1 MTETVENLETIEN
14 RSEAINEVS
23 VTETQPA
30 PTNSEN
36 AATAET
42 SNAPVTEGASVTEN
56 AATAETS
63 NAPVTEGASVTENA
77 ATAETSNAPVTE
89 GASVTENAATAETSN
104 ELAQPEAP
112 KAEETTET
120 TEPTE
125 PTEPKLCGKDPKIIC
140 DVVHGLFS
148 EPKTAEVK
156 PEEPTRSLEFQTTK
170 VVSSN
175 AVPKVPVQYVE
186 NPLKFAKDL
195 KKPTALDKIKDVA
208 ANLKLMGNEAEGEFI
223 VKAFD
228 NITNPTLE
236 RKEFEIKDTEEL
248 AKAFFGR
255 DAIAPKNPG
264 SLNSNTFTITENAEP
279 GKSFQDNNA
288 GTVTDKVIDSAYG
301 TIAAQVNFDMLQE
314 LRERVYHAK
323 FELDKV
329 VGVKGELFDS
339 LEQSLKKAEEILD
352 VERKNIVMH
361 NLQEITKVL
370 EGLEAVKVE
379 ELAPEDR
386 KALWD
391 AIHNLKCANNLVNKA
406 GFKDKAGD
414 NEKIVQEHVAKALKL
429 YPKLKEDV
437 RMQALSSQIFALSE

>member
-1 MTETVENLETIEN
+1 MTESTNTVESTDQPSSLDHLGTPATSATPEVTATAETTETATAAEN
-14 RSEAINEVS
+14 NEKPTTETQPES
-23 VTETQPA
+23 VTETNPAQPV
-30 PTNSEN
+30 TNSAN
-36 AATAET
+36 AETAET
-42 SNAPVTEGASVTEN
+42 PAAP
-56 AATAETS
+56 AE
-63 NAPVTEGASVTENA
+63 
-77 ATAETSNAPVTE
+77 
-89 GASVTENAATAETSN
+89 
-104 ELAQPEAP
+104 PEAP
-112 KAEETTET
+112 K
-120 TEPTE
+120 
-125 PTEPKLCGKDPKIIC
+125 LCGTDPKIIC
-140 DVVHGLFS
+140 DVVHGLFQ
-148 EPKTAEVK
+148 EPKPKEEPK

-208 ANLKLMGNEAEGEFI
+208 DNLKLMGKEVEGEFI

-255 DAIAPKNPG
+255 EKIVPKEPGALHSSEFSITKDAETNP
-264 SLNSNTFTITENAEP
+264 T

-339 LEQSLKKAEEILD
+339 LNCSLKKAEEILN
-352 VERKNIVMH
+352 VERSNIVKH
-361 NLQEITKVL
+361 NLEEITKT
-370 EGLEAVKVE
+370 LEAVKVE
-379 ELAPEDR
+379 DLAPEDR
-386 KALWD
+386 KAVWD
-391 AIHNLKCANNLVNKA
+391 SIHNLKCAINLVNKS

-414 NEKIVQEHVAKALKL
+414 AEKLVQEQVAKALKL

>member
-23 VTETQPA
+23 VTETHPAPTTENTAIAETSNAEEAQPA
-30 PTNSEN
+30 PTTEN
-36 AATAET
+36 TATAET
-42 SNAPVTEGASVTEN
+42 SNAP
-56 AATAETS
+56 
-63 NAPVTEGASVTENA
+63 
-77 ATAETSNAPVTE
+77 
-89 GASVTENAATAETSN
+89 
-104 ELAQPEAP
+104 AQPEAP

-120 TEPTE
+120 TEH
-125 PTEPKLCGKDPKIIC
+125 TEPKLCGTDPKIIC

-148 EPKTAEVK
+148 EPKTEEVK
-156 PEEPTRSLEFQTTK
+156 TEEPTRSLEFQTTK

-175 AVPKVPVQYVE
+175 VVPKVPVQYVE

-208 ANLKLMGNEAEGEFI
+208 ANLKLMGKEAEGEFI

-255 DAIAPKNPG
+255 DVIAPKNPG
-264 SLNSNTFTITENAEP
+264 SLHSNTFTITENAEP
-279 GKSFQDNNA
+279 NPTGKSFQDINA

-339 LEQSLKKAEEILD
+339 LEQSLKKAEEILN
-352 VERKNIVMH
+352 VERSNIVMH
-361 NLQEITKVL
+361 NLQEITKV
-370 EGLEAVKVE
+370 LEAVKVE

>member
-1 MTETVENLETIEN
+1 M
-14 RSEAINEVS
+14 
-23 VTETQPA
+23 
-30 PTNSEN
+30 
-36 AATAET
+36 
-42 SNAPVTEGASVTEN
+42 
-56 AATAETS
+56 
-63 NAPVTEGASVTENA
+63 
-77 ATAETSNAPVTE
+77 
-89 GASVTENAATAETSN
+89 
-104 ELAQPEAP
+104 
-112 KAEETTET
+112 
-120 TEPTE
+120 
-125 PTEPKLCGKDPKIIC
+125 
-140 DVVHGLFS
+140 
-148 EPKTAEVK
+148 
-156 PEEPTRSLEFQTTK
+156 
-170 VVSSN
+170 
-175 AVPKVPVQYVE
+175 QYVE

-208 ANLKLMGNEAEGEFI
+208 ANLKLMGKEAEGEFI

-264 SLNSNTFTITENAEP
+264 SLNSNTFTITENAETNP
-279 GKSFQDNNA
+279 TGKSFQDNNA

-301 TIAAQVNFDMLQE
+301 TIAAQVNFDMISE
-314 LRERVYHAK
+314 LRERAYHAK

-339 LEQSLKKAEEILD
+339 LDQSLKKAEEILN
-352 VERKNIVMH
+352 VERKTIVMH

-370 EGLEAVKVE
+370 GAVKVE

>member
-1 MTETVENLETIEN
+1 MTESTESTEITNTVENTDQPSSLDHLGTPATP
-14 RSEAINEVS
+14 EA
-23 VTETQPA
+23 
-30 PTNSEN
+30 

-42 SNAPVTEGASVTEN
+42 SETAETTEVATAAENSEKPTEEVQPESVTETP
-56 AATAETS
+56 ATPATPATPE
-63 NAPVTEGASVTENA
+63 VTE
-77 ATAETSNAPVTE
+77 TA
-89 GASVTENAATAETSN
+89 
-104 ELAQPEAP
+104 
-112 KAEETTET
+112 
-120 TEPTE
+120 
-125 PTEPKLCGKDPKIIC
+125 EPKLCGTDPKIIC
-140 DVVHGLFS
+140 DVVHGLFQD
-148 EPKTAEVK
+148 PKLAEVK
-156 PEEPTRSLEFQTTK
+156 AEEPTRSLEFQTTK

-208 ANLKLMGNEAEGEFI
+208 ANLKLMGKEAEGEFI

-255 DAIAPKNPG
+255 EKIQPKEPG
-264 SLNSNTFTITENAEP
+264 ALHSSEFSITKDAEP
-279 GKSFQDNNA
+279 SKSFQDNNA

-301 TIAAQVNFDMLQE
+301 TIAAQVNFDMISE

-339 LEQSLKKAEEILD
+339 LECSLKKAEEILN

-361 NLQEITKVL
+361 NLQEITKV
-370 EGLEAVKVE
+370 LEAVKVE

>member
-1 MTETVENLETIEN
+1 MTDTIEN
-14 RSEAINEVS
+14 LDRLDPIEKPVATENTATAETTEISNVAENAEAS
-23 VTETQPA
+23 VTETQPV
-30 PTNSEN
+30 TNSDSAETS
-36 AATAET
+36 AAAET
-42 SNAPVTEGASVTEN
+42 SNAPVTAEAPTTEN
-56 AATAETS
+56 SA
-63 NAPVTEGASVTENA
+63 
-77 ATAETSNAPVTE
+77 
-89 GASVTENAATAETSN
+89 
-104 ELAQPEAP
+104 
-112 KAEETTET
+112 TTET
-120 TEPTE
+120 TEP
-125 PTEPKLCGKDPKIIC
+125 KLCGTDPKIIC
-140 DVVHGLFS
+140 DVVNELFQTPKPKE
-148 EPKTAEVK
+148 EPKL
-156 PEEPTRSLEFQTTK
+156 EEPTRSLEFQTTK

-208 ANLKLMGNEAEGEFI
+208 DNLKLMGKEAEGEFI

-255 DAIAPKNPG
+255 EKIQPKEPG
-264 SLNSNTFTITENAEP
+264 ALHSSTFTVSEDSSAT
-279 GKSFQDNNA
+279 GKSFQDTSA

-339 LEQSLKKAEEILD
+339 LNCSLKKAEEILN
-352 VERKNIVMH
+352 VERSNIVKH
-361 NLQEITKVL
+361 NLEEITKTL
-370 EGLEAVKVE
+370 EQVKVE
-379 ELAPEDR
+379 DLAPEDR
-386 KALWD
+386 KAVWD
-391 AIHNLKCANNLVNKA
+391 AIHNLKCAINLVNKS

-414 NEKIVQEHVAKALKL
+414 AEKLVQEQVAKALKR

>member
-30 PTNSEN
+30 PTTEN
-36 AATAET
+36 AAIAET
-42 SNAPVTEGASVTEN
+42 SNAEEAQPAQPAPATEN
-56 AATAETS
+56 TAI
-63 NAPVTEGASVTENA
+63 A
-77 ATAETSNAPVTE
+77 
-89 GASVTENAATAETSN
+89 
-104 ELAQPEAP
+104 
-112 KAEETTET
+112 ETTEH
-120 TEPTE
+120 
-125 PTEPKLCGKDPKIIC
+125 TEPKPCGTDPKIIC

-148 EPKTAEVK
+148 EPKPAEVK

-175 AVPKVPVQYVE
+175 VVPKVPVQYVE

-195 KKPTALDKIKDVA
+195 KKPTGMSALDKIKDVA
-208 ANLKLMGNEAEGEFI
+208 ANLKLMGKEAEGEFI

-255 DAIAPKNPG
+255 EKIQPKEPG
-264 SLNSNTFTITENAEP
+264 ALHSSTFSVSEDSSAT

-301 TIAAQVNFDMLQE
+301 TIAAQVNFDMISE

-370 EGLEAVKVE
+370 EAVKVE

-391 AIHNLKCANNLVNKA
+391 AIHNLKCADNLVNKA
-406 GFKDKAGD
+406 GFKDRAGD

>member
-1 MTETVENLETIEN
+1 MTDTIEN
-14 RSEAINEVS
+14 LDRLDPIDRTETTASETAANAETTEISNVAENAEVS
-23 VTETQPA
+23 VTETQPV
-30 PTNSEN
+30 TNSDSAETS
-36 AATAET
+36 ATAET
-42 SNAPVTEGASVTEN
+42 SNTPVTEEAPTNEN
-56 AATAETS
+56 AAPAETAET
-63 NAPVTEGASVTENA
+63 AEPAGKPAE
-77 ATAETSNAPVTE
+77 TAE
-89 GASVTENAATAETSN
+89 
-104 ELAQPEAP
+104 L
-112 KAEETTET
+112 
-120 TEPTE
+120 
-125 PTEPKLCGKDPKIIC
+125 KLCGTDPKIIC

-148 EPKTAEVK
+148 EPKTAGVK
-156 PEEPTRSLEFQTTK
+156 PEEPARSLEFQTTK

-175 AVPKVPVQYVE
+175 IVPKVPVQYVE

-195 KKPTALDKIKDVA
+195 KKPTALDKIKYVA
-208 ANLKLMGNEAEGEFI
+208 ANLKLMGKEAEGEFI

-236 RKEFEIKDTEEL
+236 RKEFEIKGTEEL

-255 DAIAPKNPG
+255 EKIQPKEPG
-264 SLNSNTFTITENAEP
+264 SLNSSTFTVSEDSTAT

-288 GTVTDKVIDSAYG
+288 GTVADKVIDSAYG

-339 LEQSLKKAEEILD
+339 LECSLKKAEEILN
-352 VERKNIVMH
+352 VERSNIVKH
-361 NLQEITKVL
+361 NLEEITKT
-370 EGLEAVKVE
+370 LEAVKVE
-379 ELAPEDR
+379 DLAPEDR

-391 AIHNLKCANNLVNKA
+391 AIHNLKCAINLVNKS

-414 NEKIVQEHVAKALKL
+414 AEKLVQEQVAKALKL

>member
-30 PTNSEN
+30 PT
-36 AATAET
+36 
-42 SNAPVTEGASVTEN
+42 TEN

-63 NAPVTEGASVTENA
+63 NAEEAQPAQPAPTTENS
-77 ATAETSNAPVTE
+77 ATAETSNAP
-89 GASVTENAATAETSN
+89 
-104 ELAQPEAP
+104 AQPEAP
-112 KAEETTET
+112 KAEETPET
-120 TEPTE
+120 AD
-125 PTEPKLCGKDPKIIC
+125 PKLCGTDPKIIC

-148 EPKTAEVK
+148 EPKPAEVK

-175 AVPKVPVQYVE
+175 VVPKVPVQYVE

-208 ANLKLMGNEAEGEFI
+208 ANLKLMGKEAEGEFI

-236 RKEFEIKDTEEL
+236 RKEFKIKDTEEL

-255 DAIAPKNPG
+255 EKIQPKEPG
-264 SLNSNTFTITENAEP
+264 ALHSSTFSVSEDSSAT

-301 TIAAQVNFDMLQE
+301 TIAAQVNFDMISE
-314 LRERVYHAK
+314 LRERVYHVK

-370 EGLEAVKVE
+370 EAVKVE

-391 AIHNLKCANNLVNKA
+391 AIHNLKCANNLVDKA
-406 GFKDKAGD
+406 GFKDRAGD

>member
-1 MTETVENLETIEN
+1 MTESTNAVENTDQPSSLDHLGTPATPAAPEVAATAETATAAEN
-14 RSEAINEVS
+14 NEKPTTETQPES
-23 VTETQPA
+23 VTETQPV
-30 PTNSEN
+30 TNLK
-36 AATAET
+36 T
-42 SNAPVTEGASVTEN
+42 
-56 AATAETS
+56 
-63 NAPVTEGASVTENA
+63 
-77 ATAETSNAPVTE
+77 
-89 GASVTENAATAETSN
+89 
-104 ELAQPEAP
+104 
-112 KAEETTET
+112 
-120 TEPTE
+120 
-125 PTEPKLCGKDPKIIC
+125 TEPKLCRTDPKIIC

-156 PEEPTRSLEFQTTK
+156 LEEPTRSLEFQTTK

-175 AVPKVPVQYVE
+175 VVPKVPVQYVE

-208 ANLKLMGNEAEGEFI
+208 ANLKLMGKEAEGEFI

-301 TIAAQVNFDMLQE
+301 TIAAQVNFDMISE

-370 EGLEAVKVE
+370 EAVKVE

-391 AIHNLKCANNLVNKA
+391 AIHNLKCADNLVNKA
-406 GFKDKAGD
+406 GFKDRAGD

>member
-1 MTETVENLETIEN
+1 MTETTEITEIANTEKIEN
-14 RSEAINEVS
+14 PTEEVRPES
-23 VTETQPA
+23 VTETQPV
-30 PTNSEN
+30 
-36 AATAET
+36 AET
-42 SNAPVTEGASVTEN
+42 SNTEEAQPAQPAPATEN
-56 AATAETS
+56 TATAGTS
-63 NAPVTEGASVTENA
+63 NAP
-77 ATAETSNAPVTE
+77 
-89 GASVTENAATAETSN
+89 
-104 ELAQPEAP
+104 AQPEAP
-112 KAEETTET
+112 KAGETSET
-120 TEPTE
+120 A
-125 PTEPKLCGKDPKIIC
+125 EPKLCGTDPKIIC
-140 DVVHGLFS
+140 DVVHGLFQD
-148 EPKTAEVK
+148 PKPAEVK
-156 PEEPTRSLEFQTTK
+156 TGEPTRSLEFQTTK

-175 AVPKVPVQYVE
+175 IVPKVPAQYVE
-186 NPLKFAKDL
+186 NPLKFAKDP

-208 ANLKLMGNEAEGEFI
+208 ANLKLMGKEAEGEFI

-255 DAIAPKNPG
+255 EKIQPKELG
-264 SLNSNTFTITENAEP
+264 ALHSSTFTVSEDSTAT
-279 GKSFQDNNA
+279 GKSFQDSNA

-301 TIAAQVNFDMLQE
+301 TIAAQVNFDMISE

-339 LEQSLKKAEEILD
+339 LECSLKKAEEILN

-361 NLQEITKVL
+361 NLQEITKV
-370 EGLEAVKVE
+370 LEAVKVE

>member
-14 RSEAINEVS
+14 RSEAINGDS

-63 NAPVTEGASVTENA
+63 NAEEAQPAQPAPTTENT
-77 ATAETSNAPVTE
+77 ATAETSTTP
-89 GASVTENAATAETSN
+89 ET
-104 ELAQPEAP
+104 
-112 KAEETTET
+112 
-120 TEPTE
+120 
-125 PTEPKLCGKDPKIIC
+125 TEPKLCGTDPKIIC

-175 AVPKVPVQYVE
+175 VVPKVPVQYVE

-208 ANLKLMGNEAEGEFI
+208 ANLKLMGKEAEGEFI

-264 SLNSNTFTITENAEP
+264 SLNSNTFAITENAEP

-339 LEQSLKKAEEILD
+339 LEQSLKKAEEILN
-352 VERKNIVMH
+352 VERSNIVMH
-361 NLQEITKVL
+361 NLQEITKV
-370 EGLEAVKVE
+370 LEAVKVE

-391 AIHNLKCANNLVNKA
+391 AIHNLKCADNLVNKA
-406 GFKDKAGD
+406 GFKDRAGD

>member
-23 VTETQPA
+23 VTETHPA
-30 PTNSEN
+30 PT
-36 AATAET
+36 
-42 SNAPVTEGASVTEN
+42 TEN

-63 NAPVTEGASVTENA
+63 NAEEAQPAPTTENTA
-77 ATAETSNAPVTE
+77 IAETSNAP
-89 GASVTENAATAETSN
+89 
-104 ELAQPEAP
+104 AQPEAP

-120 TEPTE
+120 TEHTE
-125 PTEPKLCGKDPKIIC
+125 HTEPKLCGTDPKIIC
-140 DVVHGLFS
+140 DVVHGLFQD
-148 EPKTAEVK
+148 PKPTEVK
-156 PEEPTRSLEFQTTK
+156 SEEPTRSLEFQTTK

-208 ANLKLMGNEAEGEFI
+208 ANLKLMGKEAEGEFI

-255 DAIAPKNPG
+255 EKIQPKEPG
-264 SLNSNTFTITENAEP
+264 ALHSSTFSVSEDSSAT

-301 TIAAQVNFDMLQE
+301 TIAAQVNFDMISE

-370 EGLEAVKVE
+370 EAVKVE

-386 KALWD
+386 KALWG

-406 GFKDKAGD
+406 GFKDRAGD

>member
-1 MTETVENLETIEN
+1 MTESTNTVEITDQPSSLDHLGATGTPAAPEVTATAETTETATAAEN
-14 RSEAINEVS
+14 NEKPTTENQPES
-23 VTETQPA
+23 VTETNPA
-30 PTNSEN
+30 Q
-36 AATAET
+36 
-42 SNAPVTEGASVTEN
+42 PVTN
-56 AATAETS
+56 
-63 NAPVTEGASVTENA
+63 
-77 ATAETSNAPVTE
+77 
-89 GASVTENAATAETSN
+89 
-104 ELAQPEAP
+104 
-112 KAEETTET
+112 TET
-120 TEPTE
+120 
-125 PTEPKLCGKDPKIIC
+125 TEPKLCGTDPKIIC
-140 DVVHGLFS
+140 DVVHGLFQDPKPKE
-148 EPKTAEVK
+148 EPK
-156 PEEPTRSLEFQTTK
+156 PEEPTRTLEFQTTK

-186 NPLKFAKDL
+186 NPLKFAKDP
-195 KKPTALDKIKDVA
+195 KKPTGMSALDKIKDVA
-208 ANLKLMGNEAEGEFI
+208 ANLKLMGKEAEGEFI

-255 DAIAPKNPG
+255 EKIQPKEPG
-264 SLNSNTFTITENAEP
+264 ALHSGEFTISENAETNP
-279 GKSFQDNNA
+279 TGKSFQDNNA

-314 LRERVYHAK
+314 LRLRVYHAK

-339 LEQSLKKAEEILD
+339 LNCSLKKAEEILN
-352 VERKNIVMH
+352 VERSNIVKH
-361 NLQEITKVL
+361 NLEEITKTL
-370 EGLEAVKVE
+370 EQVKVE

-386 KALWD
+386 KAVWD
-391 AIHNLKCANNLVNKA
+391 SIHNLKCAINLVNKS

-414 NEKIVQEHVAKALKL
+414 AEKLVQEQVAKALKL

>member
-1 MTETVENLETIEN
+1 MTESTNTVESTDQPSSLDHLGTPATPATPEVTATAETTETATAAEN
-14 RSEAINEVS
+14 NEKPTTETQPES
-23 VTETQPA
+23 VTETNPAQPV
-30 PTNSEN
+30 TNPEN
-36 AATAET
+36 A
-42 SNAPVTEGASVTEN
+42 
-56 AATAETS
+56 
-63 NAPVTEGASVTENA
+63 
-77 ATAETSNAPVTE
+77 
-89 GASVTENAATAETSN
+89 
-104 ELAQPEAP
+104 
-112 KAEETTET
+112 
-120 TEPTE
+120 
-125 PTEPKLCGKDPKIIC
+125 EPKLCGTDPKIIC
-140 DVVHGLFS
+140 DVVHGLFG
-148 EPKTAEVK
+148 EPKTEEVK
-156 PEEPTRSLEFQTTK
+156 TEEPTRSLEFQTTK

-208 ANLKLMGNEAEGEFI
+208 ANLKLMGKEAEGEFI

-236 RKEFEIKDTEEL
+236 RKEFEIKDTEVL

-255 DAIAPKNPG
+255 EKIVPKEPGALHSSEFSITKDAETNP
-264 SLNSNTFTITENAEP
+264 T

-301 TIAAQVNFDMLQE
+301 TIAAQVKFDMLQE

-339 LEQSLKKAEEILD
+339 LNCSLKKAEEILN
-352 VERKNIVMH
+352 VERSNIVKH
-361 NLQEITKVL
+361 NLEEITKT
-370 EGLEAVKVE
+370 LEAVKVE
-379 ELAPEDR
+379 DLAPEDR
-386 KALWD
+386 KAVWD
-391 AIHNLKCANNLVNKA
+391 SIHNLKCAINLVNKS

-414 NEKIVQEHVAKALKL
+414 AEKLVQEQVAKALKL

>member
-1 MTETVENLETIEN
+1 MTETTEITNTEKIEN
-14 RSEAINEVS
+14 PTEEVRPES
-23 VTETQPA
+23 VTETQPV
-30 PTNSEN
+30 
-36 AATAET
+36 AET
-42 SNAPVTEGASVTEN
+42 SNTEEAQPAPATEN
-56 AATAETS
+56 SATAGTS
-63 NAPVTEGASVTENA
+63 NAQ
-77 ATAETSNAPVTE
+77 
-89 GASVTENAATAETSN
+89 
-104 ELAQPEAP
+104 AQPEAP

-120 TEPTE
+120 A
-125 PTEPKLCGKDPKIIC
+125 EPKLCGTDPKIIC
-140 DVVHGLFS
+140 DVVHGLFQD
-148 EPKTAEVK
+148 PKSAEVK
-156 PEEPTRSLEFQTTK
+156 TEEPTRSLEFQTTK

-208 ANLKLMGNEAEGEFI
+208 VNLKLMGKEAEGEFI

-228 NITNPTLE
+228 NITNPTLG

-255 DAIAPKNPG
+255 EKIVPKDPG
-264 SLNSNTFTITENAEP
+264 SLNSSTFAVSEDSTAT

-301 TIAAQVNFDMLQE
+301 TIAAQVNFDMISE

-339 LEQSLKKAEEILD
+339 LECSLKKAEEILN

-361 NLQEITKVL
+361 NLQEITKV
-370 EGLEAVKVE
+370 LEAVKVE

-406 GFKDKAGD
+406 GFKDRAGD

>member
-23 VTETQPA
+23 VTETSAGAETPTTEPA
-30 PTNSEN
+30 VETNSEN
-36 AATAET
+36 TAAAETSNTEEAQPAQPAPATENTATAET
-42 SNAPVTEGASVTEN
+42 SNVP
-56 AATAETS
+56 
-63 NAPVTEGASVTENA
+63 
-77 ATAETSNAPVTE
+77 
-89 GASVTENAATAETSN
+89 
-104 ELAQPEAP
+104 AQPEAP
-112 KAEETTET
+112 KAEGTTEAPT
-120 TEPTE
+120 T
-125 PTEPKLCGKDPKIIC
+125 TEPKLCGTDPKIIC
-140 DVVHGLFS
+140 DVVHGLFQD
-148 EPKTAEVK
+148 PKLAEVK
-156 PEEPTRSLEFQTTK
+156 TEEPTRSLEFQTTK

-175 AVPKVPVQYVE
+175 VVPKVPVQYVE

-208 ANLKLMGNEAEGEFI
+208 ANLKLMGKEAEGEFI

-264 SLNSNTFTITENAEP
+264 SLNSNTFTISEDQAP
-279 GKSFQDNNA
+279 ASKSFQDSNA

-301 TIAAQVNFDMLQE
+301 TIAAQVNFDMISE

-339 LEQSLKKAEEILD
+339 LECSLKKAEEILN

-361 NLQEITKVL
+361 NLQEITKV
-370 EGLEAVKVE
+370 LEAVKVE

>member
-30 PTNSEN
+30 PATEN
-36 AATAET
+36 TATAET
-42 SNAPVTEGASVTEN
+42 SNAP
-56 AATAETS
+56 
-63 NAPVTEGASVTENA
+63 
-77 ATAETSNAPVTE
+77 
-89 GASVTENAATAETSN
+89 
-104 ELAQPEAP
+104 AQPEAP
-112 KAEETTET
+112 KAEEIPET
-120 TEPTE
+120 A
-125 PTEPKLCGKDPKIIC
+125 EPKLCGTDPKIIC

-156 PEEPTRSLEFQTTK
+156 TEVPTRSLEFQTTK

-175 AVPKVPVQYVE
+175 VVPKVPVQYVE

-208 ANLKLMGNEAEGEFI
+208 ANLKLMGKEAEGVFI

-255 DAIAPKNPG
+255 EKIAPKEPG
-264 SLNSNTFTITENAEP
+264 ALHSSEFSITKDAEP
-279 GKSFQDNNA
+279 GKSFQDQNA

-339 LEQSLKKAEEILD
+339 LEQSLKKAEEILN

-361 NLQEITKVL
+361 NLQEITKV
-370 EGLEAVKVE
+370 LEAVKVE

-391 AIHNLKCANNLVNKA
+391 AIHNLKCADNLVNKA
-406 GFKDKAGD
+406 GFKDRAGD